1 MSEVNLTLGGPIEV
15 KVAPAEGATN
25 VTVQSA
31 TQNVVQVQAA
41 IATDGLQGADGAG
54 VPTNPAGSTGQ
65 ALVKSTDAAND
76 TEWAYIDKLHINV
89 RNTTGNS
96 IPAGSVVYAAG
107 LQGNNVLIDLADASD
122 SSKMPAIGFTYEE
135 ISHNSNGDVISAG
148 VLNQNIHNVSGA
160 DEGKVLYVSTTAG
173 EVTVTKPSGSAN
185 LVQNVG
191 IVLKANNNNI
201 VQKFKVSAIDR
212 TNDIPNLANG
222 TIFLGGGTNQRSPYT
237 FPVATPNV
245 GDILKVTASNQLTF
259 EDSATL
265 GQNLSNAN
273 LVASASRT
281 FQVREDGRLSFTDAQ
296 TDTILA
302 INESTKRV
310 GVNTAATDEALHVS
324 GNTKVDGDIIVSGTV
339 DGKDVS
345 TLMSNLA
352 DDSGPRLGGTLE
364 LGGQG
369 IQDSTGIDLLNDVFV
384 PTSSIHIGSTS
395 PADQSLHITNGTIK
409 IDDGVNP
416 YTLPSADGSANQV
429 IKTDGS
435 GALSFTDQAAD
446 TNLGNTN
453 LTLEAA
459 RVVEMGNGKSVDFQS
474 GGESK
479 FKIFSMGT
487 AFGTSRFTVNGN
499 GTTTSGQLRMK
510 DADNSHILSLT
521 APASMSDNVTFTLPG
536 SDGQNGNVLKT
547 DGAGNLSFATTAK
560 PTVFDQVYSQSF
572 FDDIGIAQHF
582 LPFKDIN
589 EQGQLYQEEAAMLMP
604 FNGRIK
610 SVSLKCSAITAPGN
624 FTVRVHSL
632 PTGSSIFSGS
642 NWTEEESEV
651 LPFAFGDSNHT
662 FHFVFDN
669 AQHFEPGDSISISL
683 QANSTPGGGNA
694 YWHVTTVVEFNTSS
708 DLGASSVEH
717 ETNP

>member
-1 MSEVNLTLGGPIEV
+1 MSEVNLTLGDPIEV

-54 VPTNPAGSTGQ
+54 VPTDPAGSTGQ

-122 SSKMPAIGFTYEE
+122 SSKMPAIGFTYED
-135 ISHNSNGDVISAG
+135 ISDNSNGDVISAG
-148 VLNQNIHNVSGA
+148 VLNQNIQSVSGA

-185 LVQNVG
+185 LIQNVG
-191 IVLKANNNNI
+191 IVLKANNDT

-237 FPVATPNV
+237 FPVATANV
-245 GDILKVTASNQLTF
+245 GDILKVTAPNQLTF

-281 FQVREDGRLSFTDAQ
+281 FQVREGGRLSFTDAQ
-296 TDTILA
+296 EATILA

-310 GVNTAATDEALHVS
+310 GVNTADTDEALHVN
-324 GNTKVDGDIIVSGTV
+324 GNAKVDGNIIVSGTV

-345 TLMSNLA
+345 TLMSGLI
-352 DDSGPRLGGTLE
+352 DDSAPRLGGTLE
-364 LGGQG
+364 LGSQG
-369 IQDSTGIDLLNDVFV
+369 IQDSSGIDLLDNVFV

-395 PADQSLHITNGTIK
+395 SADQSLHITNGTIK

-446 TNLGNTN
+446 TNLGNTD
-453 LTLEAA
+453 LTLSAS
-459 RVVEMGNGKSVDFQS
+459 RVVEMGNNTLDFQS
-474 GGESK
+474 SGASK
-479 FKIFSMGT
+479 FKIFQTGT
-487 AFGTSRFTVNGN
+487 AFGTSRFTVDGN
-499 GTTTSGQLRMK
+499 GTTASGQLRMK
-510 DADNSHILSLT
+510 DADNSHILGLT
-521 APASMSDNVTFTLPG
+521 APTSMSGNVTFTLPG

-547 DGAGNLSFATTAK
+547 DGAGNLSFGTTAK

-604 FNGRIK
+604 FDGKVR
-610 SVSLKCSAITAPGN
+610 SVSLKCSAITAGGN

-632 PTGSSIFSGS
+632 PTGLSIFSGG

-651 LPFAFGDSNHT
+651 LAFASGDSNHT

-669 AQHFEPGDSISISL
+669 AQHFEAGDSISISL
-683 QANSTPGGGNA
+683 QASSDPGSNA

-708 DLGASSVEH
+708 DLGTSSIEH